1 MYKTEVPYY
10 TDYCIEL
17 AKLKVSNIDLL
28 LSPSALRYTLMHNLH
43 KRVPEMTEHDF
54 TRADILYR
62 TIERMNN
69 HVKEH

>member
-1 MYKTEVPYY
+1 MYKTDVPYY

-28 LSPSALRYTLMHNLH
+28 LSEGTLRYTLEHNLK
-43 KRVPEMTEHDF
+43 KRCPEMTDRDF
-54 TRADILYR
+54 NRADIVYN

-69 HVKEH
+69 HEKIN